1 MEIENSLEINNAN
14 IHYVHH
20 EINPENP
27 TLIFLHDSLGCTQLW
42 RDFPKEVAEKTN

>member
-27 TLIFLHDSLGCTQLW
+27 TLIFYTI
-42 RDFPKEVAEKTN
+42 P